1 MLSLN
6 TGGAEKLAE
15 LDEIARLTIE
25 LTEQDSCLKISDLSV
40 NGNDLIALG
49 LDGKDIGIWLNRLL
63 ELIIDDKLKNDK
75 NELLDYIKD
84 NIQ

>member
-6 TGGAEKLAE
+6 TAGAEKLAE

-25 LTEQDSCLKISDLSV
+25 LSEQNSCLKISDLSV

-49 LDGKDIGIWLNRLL
+49 LDGKEIGIWLNRLL